1 MADDAPVTFWP
12 QAAEPQLATQ
22 RRPVPHRELLDWK
35 ILPTKDEEES
45 TFYIAIFTAAVSLS
59 IHNRTI
65 EWFNQNVAAMKT
77 FCVWRIE

>member
-45 TFYIAIFTAAVSLS
+45 TLYSLLLGLL
-59 IHNRTI
+59 NG
-65 EWFNQNVAAMKT
+65 FNQNVAAMKT
-77 FCVWRIE
+77 FCVRRIE